1 MTRPLRVEYPD
12 AYYHVIN
19 RGNYDEK
26 EIPQLKKLKPRV
38 AIEHVVQVA
47 SEQFKC
53 NEDQVDAKGRKNNK
67 AREVAI
73 YLCRDMSGLSCKD
86 LGLYFGGVS
95 GALITIMHKRIVE
108 ESAQN
113 RRLKRRIDA
122 NKKRIF
128 NI

>member
-1 MTRPLRVEYPD
+1 MSLQPD
-12 AYYHVIN
+12 A
-19 RGNYDEK
+19 
-26 EIPQLKKLKPRV
+26 LKKRHLPIHSIKWY
-38 AIEHVVQVA
+38 
-47 SEQFKC
+47 EQFKC
-53 NEDQVDAKGRKNNK
+53 SEDQVTAKGRKNNK

-95 GALITIMHKRIVE
+95 GALITIMHKRIAE

-113 RRLKRRIDA
+113 RGLKRRIDA
-122 NKKRIF
+122 IKKRIF